1 MPRAAKHRVDLV
13 LLEQG
18 LAESI
23 QKAQALLMAG
33 QVTVDGRL
41 VDKAGA
47 LVNPGAKI
55 EVQTAPQYVGRG
67 GVKLAHAL
75 QTFALKVKGAIA
87 LDVGA
92 STGGF
97 TDCLLQHGAA
107 RVYAVDVGYGQLHL
121 RLRQDPRVVVMERVN
136 ARYLFELPEMV
147 DMATVDVSF
156 ISLAKVLPSV
166 AEHVRSGG
174 QIIALAKPQFEA
186 QRRQVGK
193 GGVIRD
199 PAVHAEV
206 LARLIVW
213 AVDHGFRLRGLT
225 PSPLLG
231 DAGNREFFLL
241 LEMQS
246 NAFGK
251 LSPPASPSPLSR
263 ERGTN

>member
-1 MPRAAKHRVDLV
+1 MTSANKKTRIDL
-13 LLEQG
+13 LLVERG
-18 LAESI
+18 LAKSRR
-23 QKAQALLMAG
+23 QAQALLMAG
-33 QVTVDGRL
+33 QVNVDGRL

-47 LVNPGAKI
+47 LVSTSVKVGVESP
-55 EVQTAPQYVGRG
+55 PPYVGRG
-67 GVKLAHAL
+67 GVKLEHAL
-75 QTFALKVKGAIA
+75 QAFDLKINGVKA

-107 RVYAVDVGYGQLHL
+107 KVYALDVGYGQLHQ

-136 ARYLFELPEMV
+136 ARYPFRLPEIV
-147 DMATVDVSF
+147 DLATVDVSF
-156 ISLAKVLPSV
+156 ISLVKVLLSL
-166 AEHVRSGG
+166 AEHVKSGG

-199 PAVHAEV
+199 PSVHAEV

-213 AVDHGFRLRGLT
+213 ITQNGFRLRGLT
-225 PSPLLG
+225 PSPILG

-241 LEMQS
+241 LE
-246 NAFGK
+246 
-251 LSPPASPSPLSR
+251 
-263 ERGTN
+263 T